1 MAFSVFS
8 TLLLSKQAIARSVME
23 KVIKTGVLTV
33 GTSKDA
39 FPFAYKDKNGR
50 LTGYS
55 IDMSILIHKRVE
67 KELKRPIKLDLIPID
82 LVLFIWVGYCELSSS
97 VCTHPIEI

>member
-1 MAFSVFS
+1 MRYQHLLVTLGVLSS
-8 TLLLSKQAIARSVME
+8 LLLSKPAIANSVLE
-23 KVIKTGVLTV
+23 KVAKTGVLTV

-55 IDMSILIHKRVE
+55 IDMSVLIQKQVE
-67 KELKRPIKLDLIPID
+67 KELKRPIKLDLIPLAPNERIPKGS
-82 LVLFIWVGYCELSSS
+82 LVVKVI
-97 VCTHPIEI
+97 T